1 MDEKVIEIFN
11 ERMKRHEISRA
22 EMARRV
28 GIEQSTLG
36 KYLLKKRKMPLD
48 IALLMAKNLGVDI
61 SFICNIQYEKLTD
74 NEKEI
79 IASLKKV
86 PDNKRTSVT
95 LAVLNIIKVLS
106 E

>member
-1 MDEKVIEIFN
+1 MDEKLIDVFN
-11 ERMKRHEISRA
+11 ERMKRHEITRA

-36 KYLLKKRKMPLD
+36 KYLLKKRTMPLD
-48 IALLMAKNLGVDI
+48 IALSMAKILAVDI
-61 SFICNIQYEKLTD
+61 SYICDIQYDKLTD

-86 PDNKRTSVT
+86 PSNKRTSVT

>member
-1 MDEKVIEIFN
+1 MNEKLIDVFN
-11 ERMKRHEISRA
+11 DRMKRQEITRA

-36 KYLLKKRKMPLD
+36 KYLLKKRTMPLNV
-48 IALLMAKNLGVDI
+48 ALSMAKILEVDI
-61 SFICNIQYEKLTD
+61 SYTCDMQYDKLTD

-79 IASLKKV
+79 ITSLKKV
-86 PDNKRTSVT
+86 PSNKRTSVT
-95 LAVLNIIKVLS
+95 LAILNIIKVLS